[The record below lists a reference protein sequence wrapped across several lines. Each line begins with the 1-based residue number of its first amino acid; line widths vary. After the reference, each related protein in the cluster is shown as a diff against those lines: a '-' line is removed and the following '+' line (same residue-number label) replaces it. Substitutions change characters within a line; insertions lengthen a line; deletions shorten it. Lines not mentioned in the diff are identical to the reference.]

1 MSLQLDD
8 MVDTEDQPARWIA
21 APTPCPW
28 CRNRG
33 THWHSFR
40 GWADTG
46 RPRLGCIVSWT
57 DPLTWGEAVE
67 YVGTVEEGAT
77 P

>member
-1 MSLQLDD
+1 MTIEFDD
-8 MVDTEDQPARWIA
+8 MVDTEDNPARWIA

-28 CRNRG
+28 CRIQR

-40 GWADTG
+40 GWTKDGA
-46 RPRLGCIVSWT
+46 PRLGCILSYT
-57 DPLTWGEAVE
+57 EPLTWGEAVE
-67 YVGTVEEGAT
+67 YMGELEEA